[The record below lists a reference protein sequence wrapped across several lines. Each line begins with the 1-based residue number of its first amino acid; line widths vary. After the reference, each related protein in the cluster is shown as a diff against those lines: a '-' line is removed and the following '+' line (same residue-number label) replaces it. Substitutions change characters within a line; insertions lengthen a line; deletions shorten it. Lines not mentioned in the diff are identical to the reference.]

1 MRSTCNGAIPRRDT
15 AGTEEAPFVKEI
27 VAAADLDIGMFVA
40 ELDRPW
46 LDSPFLIQGF
56 LIEDADTLAQLK
68 ALCRFVCV
76 DWQRSAG
83 QYHRAPARESIASTV
98 GDSLA
103 GAARIAG
110 RSASPRPRHDFV
122 AVLRWLRSGGEPPA
136 ELPARPAAA
145 AEGEPGARPAPQV
158 AADDAS
164 AAPREGWRAR
174 LSRWLAR
181 EEAPAPYHA
190 SAPADDDIS
199 SDIAQDGARAGAAA
213 TVWVESAAVEDELIQ
228 AAPAYRAA
236 QGTVEQL
243 VADVQRNLRP
253 DMERVRADVED
264 MMHSVVR
271 NPDALLWLT
280 RLKRTDQYA
289 YDHALDVSVLL
300 MVFARSVGMSAA
312 EMTLLGVVGL
322 MQDIGKVKLP
332 PRLLK
337 KCGQITPLERQI
349 FQAHVDY
356 SLEILKNTPDGSPE
370 VLEVVAR
377 HHERYDGSGY
387 PAGLAGDAI
396 GRYGE
401 MAGLVDAYCAMTRE
415 KPWGDALSPQAALEQ
430 INTMRNR
437 WFSETV
443 VDTFIQCVGLYPVG
457 TLVELNT
464 GEVAVVIAQ
473 NLVRRLRPRVLVLLA
488 PDHTPNPHPPVLDLL
503 YDPLA
508 PDGSAYAIR
517 KALPPGAY
525 GIDPKEF
532 YLG

>member
-1 MRSTCNGAIPRRDT
+1 M
-15 AGTEEAPFVKEI
+15 KEI
-27 VAAADLDIGMFVA
+27 VAATDLEIGMFVA

-56 LIEDADTLAQLK
+56 LIEDADTLAKLK

-83 QYHRAPARESIASTV
+83 VHYRAPQRESVASTV

-103 GAARIAG
+103 GSARIAG
-110 RSASPRPRHDFV
+110 RSTTLRPRHDFV
-122 AVLRWLRSGGEPPA
+122 AVLRWLRKGGEPPA
-136 ELPARPAAA
+136 ELRDHPMAAPVDAEPAAHDL
-145 AEGEPGARPAPQV
+145 PDVPIDDTPPAPH
-158 AADDAS
+158 
-164 AAPREGWRAR
+164 EGWRSR

-190 SAPADDDIS
+190 AAPADGDEAA
-199 SDIAQDGARAGAAA
+199 AQTVDEHARAGPDA
-213 TVWVESAAVEDELIQ
+213 TVWIESVAVEDELIV
-228 AAPAYRAA
+228 AAPAYQSA
-236 QGTVEQL
+236 QGTIEQL

-253 DMERVRADVED
+253 DMERVRANVED

-322 MQDIGKVKLP
+322 MQDIGKVRLP

-337 KCGQITPLERQI
+337 KSGQITPLERQI
-349 FQAHVDY
+349 FQTHVDY
-356 SLEILKNTPDGSPE
+356 SLAILKDTPDGSPE
-370 VLEVVAR
+370 LLEIVAR

-415 KPWGDALSPQAALEQ
+415 KPWGDALSPQTALEQ
-430 INTMRNR
+430 INAMRNR
-437 WFSETV
+437 DFSETV
-443 VDTFIQCVGLYPVG
+443 VDTFIQCIGLYPVG
-457 TLVELNT
+457 TLVALNT

-473 NLVRRLRPRVLVLLA
+473 NQVRRLRPRVLVLLA
-488 PDHTPNPHPPVLDLL
+488 PDHSPNSHPPTLDLL

-508 PDGSAYAIR
+508 PDGTEYAIS